1 MTPKRKK
8 QLAKRRQ
15 AKTAP
20 HPARL
25 EYEMR
30 LKEELGLEYMGYM
43 RMPIVCYTWEDY
55 KRRMSYFGDWN
66 PKMEKL
72 QRHQMRKYYITLHL
86 RPKRHGGGLTRNGF
100 ENANVT
106 KQLTCYPR
114 EVGNEVKKLVQIL
127 CIEHDVEVNELT
139 SFAVIRS

>member
-1 MTPKRKK
+1 MTPRRKK
-8 QLAKRRQ
+8 QLVKRRQ
-15 AKTAP
+15 AKNAP

-55 KRRMSYFGDWN
+55 RRRMSYFGDWN
-66 PKMEKL
+66 PDMERL
-72 QRHQMRKYYITLHL
+72 QRNQMRKYHITLHL
-86 RPKRHGGGLTRNGF
+86 RPKRLGGGLARNGF
-100 ENANVT
+100 ENANMT
-106 KQLTCYPR
+106 KKLTCYPR
-114 EVGNEVKKLVQIL
+114 EVGGEVRKLIQIL
-127 CIEHDVEVNELT
+127 CIEHDVEVNEMT